1 MTNLKV
7 RWALQS
13 DLRRMI
19 DIEKKCFDIPWDTE
33 DFKFA
38 LGQKNTIAM
47 VLTKND
53 LVIGHVIYQ
62 LGLKDIIIVNMAISP
77 KYQRQ
82 GYGRYLVKFVTDK
95 LLLTPPSETKR
106 ERVSLMVSDTNLSA
120 HLFLKAIGFK
130 AVKVEVNGFGPN
142 HDGYHF
148 VYSVDGPKIAV
159 AAPVKKTRT
168 RKSREKQ

>member
-1 MTNLKV
+1 MTKLKV

-13 DLRRMI
+13 DMRRMV

-47 VLTKND
+47 VLCKDD
-53 LVIGHVIYQ
+53 LVIGHIIYQ
-62 LGLKDIIIVNMAISP
+62 LGVHDIVIVNMAISP

-82 GYGRYLVKFVTDK
+82 GCGRFLVKFVTDK

-106 ERVSLMVSDTNLSA
+106 ERVCLIVSDRNLSA
-120 HLFLKAIGFK
+120 HLFLKAIGFM
-130 AVKVEVNGFGPN
+130 AVRIEFNAFGHN

-148 VYSVDGPKIAV
+148 AYSIDGPKLV
-159 AAPVKKTRT
+159 LPKKTKT
-168 RKSREKQ
+168 RKTREKQ